1 MESMNADIRAEWWR
15 PEISAKADSRWK
27 AAAPP
32 EATTA
37 GVFPFRALLAFTFIL
52 VISPQSLFPSL
63 APLRIALVAA
73 VTAIVTYLWDRF
85 ERRRPISIRTREIHL
100 VALLAAWALITAPFS
115 YWPGGSISFLFDV
128 YLKSVAIFGLL
139 CNTIDSEERL
149 RKVLWTLSLMSLP
162 LAATAAWNFHAG
174 AFMPGGST
182 GDVVRIQGYTAP
194 LTTNPNDLAL
204 MLNLIL
210 PLSVALLVSS
220 RNFASRA
227 LLAATIV
234 LSILAVLLTFSR
246 GGFLTLAAT
255 ALTGLVRRM
264 KGIAAIGA
272 GAALLTALLCL
283 PYVSS
288 VYVDHLRTIAD
299 IRTDATGSAQERL
312 DDMLSAARY
321 VALHPILGAGA
332 GMNTLALNDLRG
344 AEWRM
349 VHNVYLECGA
359 DLGLPGLL
367 LFTLLLVASIR
378 SARRAAGAA
387 AATPGME
394 KISVF
399 AEGIATS
406 LIGFAVAAMFHP
418 VSYHFYFYYIAALA
432 VAVHGISAA
441 RIREGSGA

>member
-1 MESMNADIRAEWWR
+1 
-15 PEISAKADSRWK
+15 
-27 AAAPP
+27 
-32 EATTA
+32 
-37 GVFPFRALLAFTFIL
+37 
-52 VISPQSLFPSL
+52 
-63 APLRIALVAA
+63 
-73 VTAIVTYLWDRF
+73 
-85 ERRRPISIRTREIHL
+85 
-100 VALLAAWALITAPFS
+100 
-115 YWPGGSISFLFDV
+115 
-128 YLKSVAIFGLL
+128 
-139 CNTIDSEERL
+139 
-149 RKVLWTLSLMSLP
+149 
-162 LAATAAWNFHAG
+162 
-174 AFMPGGST
+174 
-182 GDVVRIQGYTAP
+182 
-194 LTTNPNDLAL
+194 

-288 VYVDHLRTIAD
+288 VYVDH
-299 IRTDATGSAQERL
+299 
-312 DDMLSAARY
+312 
-321 VALHPILGAGA
+321 
-332 GMNTLALNDLRG
+332 LRG